1 MKFCARTA
9 GYTGFFMGD
18 LMNQTQTDLLGDP
31 VQPTC
36 DFYGFLVAYAT
47 RMRGQVF
54 GAEEV
59 TVAAVEAG
67 VLPQSAMR
75 STGTDFTRAA
85 KEGYI
90 RRADAWYPRQFGNG
104 TQARAWV
111 GV

>member
-1 MKFCARTA
+1 
-9 GYTGFFMGD
+9 
-18 LMNQTQTDLLGDP
+18 MNQTQTDLLGDP
-31 VQPTC
+31 IQPTR
-36 DFYGFLVAYAT
+36 DFYGFLLAYAA

-75 STGTDFTRAA
+75 STGKDFSRAA

-90 RRADAWYPRQFGNG
+90 AEEDVDRLLKFRDNPSDESWMQK
-104 TQARAWV
+104 
-111 GV
+111 